1 MRWVWFFLILACLA
15 IQYPLRLG
23 DSGYKRVD
31 DLNQQLAQ
39 QKATNQAMMARNAAM
54 QAEIDDLKSGTQ
66 ALEDYA
72 REEMNM
78 VESDEVLVR
87 ILTPNE
93 NAPVEPIRIGPST
106 SAQAP
111 SNTNAAENAA
121 LKKDAQKASNR
132 SNRTTTTATKKTTP

>member
-1 MRWVWFFLILACLA
+1 MRWVWLLLILACVA

-23 DSGYKRVD
+23 NSGYKRVD
-31 DLNQQLAQ
+31 ELNQQLAQ
-39 QKATNQAMMARNAAM
+39 QKETNKAMMARNAAM

-78 VESDEVLVR
+78 VEPNEYLVR

-93 NAPVEPIRIGPST
+93 QAPVAPIRIGPST
-106 SAQAP
+106 SSQALTGVNP
-111 SNTNAAENAA
+111 AESAAM
-121 LKKDAQKASNR
+121 KKSEANKKSSATG
-132 SNRTTTTATKKTTP
+132 RTATTTKKTN

>member
-1 MRWVWFFLILACLA
+1 MRWVWLLLILACAA

-23 DSGYKRVD
+23 DSGYKRVEE
-31 DLNQQLAQ
+31 LNQQLAQ
-39 QKATNQAMMARNAAM
+39 QQETNKAMMARNAAM

-78 VESDEVLVR
+78 VEPNEYLVR

-93 NAPVEPIRIGPST
+93 QAPVAPIRIGPTT
-106 SAQAP
+106 SSQAP
-111 SNTNAAENAA
+111 TTNNPAENAA
-121 LKKDAQKASNR
+121 VKKNTHKTTNR
-132 SNRTTTTATKKTTP
+132 SAVKPNP